1 VACFQEIRRLVQMT
15 DTTRPDGIIIA
26 LDGPAGSG
34 KSSTAKAVAA
44 RLGYRHLDSG
54 AFYRAITLAAL
65 RAGIDPEVWPHL
77 THAELDGLDVHGRPA
92 DRGYRMTIRGEDVS
106 ADIRSHQ
113 VNAHVSQMAAVPA
126 VREWLMDA
134 LRESGARGGL
144 VADGRDIGTVVFPD
158 AELKAYLIA
167 DAEERARRRL
177 AEMGAAGLT
186 DDDVRAEAA
195 RLMGRDAIDSGRET
209 APLRQADDA
218 VVIDTTGLTFDQQVD
233 RIVQLARER
242 GGVDRRE
249 EIP

>member
-1 VACFQEIRRLVQMT
+1 MT
-15 DTTRPDGIIIA
+15 DTKRPDGIIIA

-34 KSSTAKAVAA
+34 KSSTARAVAA

-54 AFYRAITLAAL
+54 AFYRAITWAAL
-65 RAGIDPEVWPHL
+65 QAGIHPDGWAQL
-77 THAELDGLDVHGRPA
+77 THDELDRMDVHGRPA
-92 DRGYRMTIRGEDVS
+92 EKGYVMTVRGSDVS
-106 ADIRSHQ
+106 AEIRSPE

-177 AEMGAAGLT
+177 IEMGAAAPSL
-186 DDDVRAEAA
+186 DEVRAEAA
-195 RLMGRDAIDSGRET
+195 RLQGRDAIDSGRET
-209 APLRQADDA
+209 APLRQAEDA
-218 VVIDTTGLTFDQQVD
+218 VVIDTTGLTFDEQVE
-233 RIVQLARER
+233 RIVALARER
-242 GGVDRRE
+242 GGVDPGE
-249 EIP
+249 EMP